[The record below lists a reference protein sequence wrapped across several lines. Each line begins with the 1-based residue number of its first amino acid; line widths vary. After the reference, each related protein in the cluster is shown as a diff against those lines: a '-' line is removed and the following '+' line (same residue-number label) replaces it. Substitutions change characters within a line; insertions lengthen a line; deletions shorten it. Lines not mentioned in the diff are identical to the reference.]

1 MLFFYFSQLMI
12 MMSTDPTT
20 KDRQGNDRGTQY
32 ASAIFCYDDKQKEI
46 ATRVTKEL
54 QQLVDIGK
62 ITGYAEKKVSTAIT
76 GAFPFY
82 AAKEDHQAYLEKYP
96 WGYCNHGYRFLKWPS
111 V

>member
-1 MLFFYFSQLMI
+1 MLHTLLFCI
-12 MMSTDPTT
+12 VDPTT
-20 KDRQGNDRGTQY
+20 MNRQGNDRGTQY

-62 ITGYAEKKVSTAIT
+62 VTGYAEKKVTTAIT

-111 V
+111 L